1 MNTDPSIVSRD
12 ASFVVKGTPYSETS
26 DAPARYASGI
36 ASLLFACLMSLS
48 FTLSLASADMSGL
61 NDRVI
66 EHRLKNGLKLLMVER
81 HHAPV
86 VSINVT
92 FGVGGLNE
100 LTGQTGV
107 AHLYEHM
114 AFKGTARL
122 GTKDYE
128 KERPLLRE
136 LDLLNADVEAL
147 RWQMAASRNRGE
159 AEAPETAKKLADA
172 ETRFVKL
179 QEQAGAYVVENEI
192 PLLYQR
198 QGGVG
203 MNASTGKDVTRYV
216 VSLPANRL
224 PLWAAIEADRM
235 ANPVMRE
242 FYKERAVVMEE
253 RRLRTDDSPAGLMYE
268 AFEAA
273 AFQAHPYHFPTI
285 GWGSDIQ
292 GLTPA
297 VTEQFFKAHYGPNNA
312 VIAIVGDIKPQE
324 VIRLVEE
331 TFGKIPAAPPPPP
344 VITVEPTQRG
354 ERRVEVEFDAEPVLL
369 IGYHKPAIGH
379 PDDYVFDV
387 IESILTDGVTSRLH
401 ERLVRDKKVAVGVD
415 ADTSFPGAIG
425 PNLFTISAAP
435 RAPHTT
441 AEVEAEIYR
450 ELERLQTEPVSK
462 SELDKVINNL
472 DANLV
477 RSLRSSS
484 GLAGSLA
491 YYQTVAGD
499 WRYLVKGRDRIA
511 AVTAEDVQRV
521 AKQYFTKANRT
532 VATLVKVAAT
542 NNVAHDANAAPKE
555 GRP

>member
-1 MNTDPSIVSRD
+1 MKDRL
-12 ASFVVKGTPYSETS
+12 
-26 DAPARYASGI
+26 R
-36 ASLLFACLMSLS
+36 LR
-48 FTLSLASADMSGL
+48 FTLSRIRSANPKAFLIATLAWLILILSFGLSLNLSYADMSGL

-114 AFKGTARL
+114 AFKGTERL

-136 LDLLNADVEAL
+136 LDLLNTEVEAL
-147 RWQMAASRNRGE
+147 RRQTAASRNRGE

-172 ETRFVKL
+172 EARFAQM
-179 QEQAGAYVVENEI
+179 QERAGAYVVENEI

-198 QGGVG
+198 HGGVG

-253 RRLRTDDSPAGLMYE
+253 RRLRTEDSSAGLMYE
-268 AFEAA
+268 AFQAA

-297 VTEQFFKAHYGPNNA
+297 ITERFFKAHYGPNNA

-324 VIRLVEE
+324 VITLVEE

-344 VITVEPTQRG
+344 VITVEPIQRG
-354 ERRVEVEFDAEPVLL
+354 ERRVDVEFDAEPVLL
-369 IGYHKPAIGH
+369 IGYHKPGIGH

-401 ERLVRDKKVAVGVD
+401 ERLVRDKKLAVGVD
-415 ADTSFPGAIG
+415 SETSFPGAKG

-435 RAPHTT
+435 RAPHST
-441 AEVEAEIYR
+441 AEVEVEIYR

-462 SELDKVINNL
+462 SELEKVINNL

-521 AKQYFTKANRT
+521 AKQYFTKTNRT

-542 NNVAHDANAAPKE
+542 NKIAQDPSAASKE